1 MNERVYYV
9 KMKLIWKRGKKTRH
23 KTNEKAKQTF
33 SLYLNLSAF
42 CIPFTILRLFYCIF
56 TVSDSVFIA
65 TLTICVS
72 LIPNRAQTS
81 RYNLLLNTVFGYLAF
96 LVHKI
101 TNTPFFIFVVQFLIF
116 RKKQN
121 IKEYSRSLITF
132 KSVCVCVYSHIF
144 IDFRIFEYYL
154 HNWNVSWAQIT
165 KFETR

>member
-1 MNERVYYV
+1 MYYV

-132 KSVCVCVYSHIF
+132 KSVCVCV
-144 IDFRIFEYYL
+144 
-154 HNWNVSWAQIT
+154 
-165 KFETR
+165 